1 MKLIRVEGEGSMLF
15 DLDTDPGE
23 MVNLAGRRPA
33 EVVRLLAGLAA
44 WEHGVVEPRW
54 TTGEYWRR
62 NLLKKHRMDVRGR
75 EAERALP

>member
-1 MKLIRVEGEGSMLF
+1 MLF
-15 DLDTDPGE
+15 DVDADPGE
-23 MVNLAGRRPA
+23 TTNLAGRRPA